1 MEVSDEALDRL
12 YLGIRI
18 NVDFFILRRID
29 HLRRQD
35 ARRAVERRERLVDLG
50 HFAADGR
57 LFLDDIDLKTRVR
70 NVQRGL
76 NTGDAAADD
85 KCALGNGAGACR
97 ERRVELHLCDGRA
110 AKDDGLLGR
119 FFLVLVD
126 PGALL
131 ADVRDLD
138 HVAVQPS
145 LFTGLA
151 ERLLV
156 LGEGLMARCICHELD
171 HLDGHMYTEKVEGG
185 LHDVNYEEPEEE

>member
-35 ARRAVERRERLVDLG
+35 ARRTVERREGLVDLG
-50 HFAADGR
+50 HFAANGR
-57 LFLDDIDLKTRVR
+57 LFLDDIDLKARVR

-97 ERRVELHLCDGRA
+97 ERRVELHLGDGGPSEN
-110 AKDDGLLGR
+110 DGLFRR
-119 FFLVLVD
+119 F
-126 PGALL
+126 L
-131 ADVRDLD
+131 AV
-138 HVAVQPS
+138 
-145 LFTGLA
+145 F
-151 ERLLV
+151 
-156 LGEGLMARCICHELD
+156 
-171 HLDGHMYTEKVEGG
+171 
-185 LHDVNYEEPEEE
+185 VNP